1 MKAKYGSYS
10 LAITNR
16 AKSSLQRFA
25 QRHAVGS
32 LSLYIS
38 HRTMRTEPLSG
49 TDRIPP
55 NRVVLLLGLLRAVS
69 RKVYTFDA
77 TKMINFLAISHLRH
91 QIAIHIV

>member
-10 LAITNR
+10 PAITNR
-16 AKSSLQRFA
+16 AKSSLPRFVQRY
-25 QRHAVGS
+25 AVGS

-38 HRTMRTEPLSG
+38 HRTMRTEPLSR

-77 TKMINFLAISHLRH
+77 TKMMNVLAISLLRH
-91 QIAIHIV
+91 QLAIHIV

>member
-10 LAITNR
+10 PAITNR

-69 RKVYTFDA
+69 RKVYTFGLA
-77 TKMINFLAISHLRH
+77 KRMNLLAISRLRY

>member
-10 LAITNR
+10 PAITNR
-16 AKSSLQRFA
+16 AKSSLQRFV
-25 QRHAVGS
+25 QRYAVGS

-77 TKMINFLAISHLRH
+77 TKMINFLSISHLRH
-91 QIAIHIV
+91 KIAIHIV

>member
-10 LAITNR
+10 PAITNR
-16 AKSSLQRFA
+16 AKSSLQRFV

-69 RKVYTFDA
+69 RKVYTFGLA
-77 TKMINFLAISHLRH
+77 KRMNRLAISHLRH